1 MAAEKIEGVSDFFL
15 QEKPR
20 KAVIF
25 LKKQNKPLYTS
36 VIAKEI
42 DSTYSHT
49 FNVVS
54 RLEEL
59 KLVSF
64 KESGRVKLVKLTEL
78 GEEVANALIN
88 LVELLKLSEIENE
101 LSKIY
106 EKEIKGK
113 LREQMNK
120 ESITRQLNKLKT
132 EINESFKESR
142 DNASILSK
150 KLLKKIDSTFAEAFG
165 YLPG

>member
-1 MAAEKIEGVSDFFL
+1 MVGQKNEEVSDIFL

-20 KAVIF
+20 KIVIF
-25 LKKQNKPLYTS
+25 LKEQNKPLYTS
-36 VIAKEI
+36 IISKEI

-78 GEEVANALIN
+78 GEEVAQAMIN
-88 LVELLKLSEIENE
+88 LVELLKLSEIENK

-106 EKEIKGK
+106 DKEIRGK

-120 ESITRQLNKLKT
+120 DSITSQFNKLK
-132 EINESFKESR
+132 EDINESFKEGH
-142 DNASILSK
+142 DNVSFLAK
-150 KLLKKIDSTFAEAFG
+150 KLLKRIDSTFAEAFG